1 MGKVMECGDIA
12 KIIAVSDIC
21 EVYVGAYFISEG
33 HITQPTAV
41 VCHVVAER
49 NASLLV
55 SDEPYNKH
63 CVTGCRLK
71 KGRN

>member
-1 MGKVMECGDIA
+1 MECSDLA

-41 VCHVVAER
+41 LCQVMAER
-49 NASLLV
+49 NVPLLLG
-55 SDEPYNKH
+55 DEPYNKH
-63 CVTGCRLK
+63 CVTGCHLK
-71 KGRN
+71 NRRN